1 MLLGHGDR
9 DSICIVPTEGALWGC
24 ETWEP
29 RELGCS
35 GCSVAEEVRDAREE
49 LGLRG
54 LGRRCG
60 QERGGGSS
68 SRSVPLERDTRRERA
83 RRLSQK
89 GHPEHAVR
97 GASGK
102 RWKRHRSG
110 IQRLWW
116 LQGRLLQRGR
126 LLQWQR
132 LLQRLLQWLL
142 QWLLQR
148 LLEWL

>member
-1 MLLGHGDR
+1 MLLLLLLGHGHR
-9 DSICIVPTEGALWGC
+9 DCICIVPTEGALWGC

-35 GCSVAEEVRDAREE
+35 VAEEVRDAREE
-49 LGLRG
+49 LGRRG

-68 SRSVPLERDTRRERA
+68 SRSGPLERETRRERA
-83 RRLSQK
+83 RRLAQE

-110 IQRLWW
+110 IQRLWR

-142 QWLLQR
+142 QR